1 MGQLLETSAPG
12 DVWSFKM
19 AANLNEIGNPSNQTV
34 LSSSGIGQYR
44 DVVYYA
50 SLKGLR
56 EKMQRLKPVI

>member
-1 MGQLLETSAPG
+1 MGPLLETSAPG

-34 LSSSGIGQYR
+34 SGIGQYR
-44 DVVYYA
+44 GVVYYA

-56 EKMQRLKPVI
+56 KKMQRLKSVF